1 MFKNLEIALNEAI
14 QDEYKA
20 CETYRVVMGKFGYV
34 RPFSNIIES
43 EKRHIQAL
51 VGLFRKY
58 KIPIPINTWEGQIQ
72 APNSLQEACE
82 EGVKAE
88 IKNGEMY
95 DRLLNLTREYPDVQR
110 VFLNLQ
116 CASQQNHLS
125 AFIRGAKRNNYD
137 SEEIPL
143 TVVRGNQRRRR
154 NRGGFRGRCGHY
166 S

>member
-1 MFKNLEIALNEAI
+1 MLKNLEIALNEAI

-20 CETYRVVMGKFGYV
+20 CETYQVVMEKFGYV

-51 VGLFRKY
+51 IRLFRKY
-58 KIPIPINTWEGQIQ
+58 QIPIPINTWGGKIS
-72 APNSLQEACE
+72 APKSLQEACE

-88 IKNGEMY
+88 IENGEMY
-95 DRLLNLTREYPDVQR
+95 DRLLNLTREYSDVQR

-116 CASQQNHLS
+116 RASQQSHLP
-125 AFIRGAKRNNYD
+125 AFMRGAQKNAHY
-137 SEEIPL
+137 SEEISSNFG
-143 TVVRGNQRRRR
+143 RGNQRGCRHR
-154 NRGGFRGRCGHY
+154 NRGKCRHF